1 MPHPPSKAVH
11 CINPDCPSP
20 YPQTWGNNF
29 CQSCG
34 TPLRLKNRYV
44 PLQGLGSGGFAAIF
58 TVWDTETQTERVL
71 KLLLEASPK
80 ALKLFEQEAW
90 VLALLRH
97 PGVPRVEPDG
107 YFHVQTQ
114 NFAVGEGNAAARR
127 LPCLVMEKIHG
138 KTLEEVLDEHSQGC
152 PQEWVFNWLSQAV
165 EILEELHRR
174 KIIHRDIKPSNLML
188 RDPESPQI
196 LLSKGLGGLQLVA
209 IDFGGV
215 KQMGGVEPVGKD
227 SASSTRLISPGY
239 SPPEQIFGGGV
250 VPATD
255 FYALGRTCIHLLTGK
270 YPAEIE
276 DPMTGELRWRHIV
289 SVSPA
294 FANLLD
300 DMVRSNVQQR
310 PALAGDVRARLQ
322 EIYAKS
328 NGKIALAK
336 PSKRIAPT
344 SQAIVEFCRQVVV
357 AAAQKTASLT
367 IFLFGAIAQMVV
379 ASLDTG
385 WEMVL
390 GGVGG
395 SAGAIGGLV
404 LGYALPIGPE
414 IASYL
419 NEGLHQL
426 IPNMTFA
433 VGPQVLLFGFA
444 GLGTAIGLTDA
455 GSFRQQKQYWLSGLM
470 GAQGYLLAG
479 LCWMEATASSGVQ
492 GIILGAFAI
501 ATLTIGMG
509 LRSHQLVH
517 ALVVAVCSTGLFLF
531 LNAWNIFPGS
541 FFGILAP
548 SYGVLGWLQVSGAVA
563 FFGLLGSAIGLCLGV
578 SHYLVVPLLRWLGWK

>member
-1 MPHPPSKAVH
+1 MPHPSSKAVH
-11 CINPDCPSP
+11 CINPDCPRP

-34 TPLRLKNRYV
+34 TPLRLKNRYI
-44 PLQGLGSGGFAAIF
+44 PLQGLGTGGFAAIY
-58 TVWDTETQTERVL
+58 TVWDTETETERVL
-71 KLLLEASPK
+71 KLLLETSPK
-80 ALKLFEQEAW
+80 AVKLFEQEAW

-114 NFAVGEGNAAARR
+114 NFVSSDRNATARR

-138 KTLEEVLDEHSQGC
+138 KTLEEVLNEHSQGC
-152 PQEWVFNWLSQAV
+152 PQEWVFSWLSQAV
-165 EILEELHRR
+165 EILEELHRCQ
-174 KIIHRDIKPSNLML
+174 IIHRDIKPSNLML
-188 RDPESPQI
+188 RDPESPQV
-196 LLSKGLGGLQLVA
+196 LLNKGLGGLQLVA

-215 KQMGGVEPVGKD
+215 KQMGGGEPVGKD
-227 SASSTRLISPGY
+227 SPSSTRLISPGY
-239 SPPEQIFGGGV
+239 SPPEQIVGGGV

-270 YPAEIE
+270 YPAQIE

-300 DMVRSNVQQR
+300 DMVRSNIQQR
-310 PALAGDVRARLQ
+310 PASAADVRSRLK
-322 EIYAKS
+322 EIYARS
-328 NGKIALAK
+328 NGKIAL
-336 PSKRIAPT
+336 APT

-357 AAAQKTASLT
+357 ATAQKTASLT
-367 IFLFGAIAQMVV
+367 VLVFGAIAQIVV

-395 SAGAIGGLV
+395 CSGAIGGLV
-404 LGYALPIGPE
+404 LSYASPIGPE
-414 IASYL
+414 VASFL

-433 VGPQVLLFGFA
+433 VGPEVLLFAFA
-444 GLGTAIGLTDA
+444 GWGTAVGLTDA

-479 LCWMEATASSGVQ
+479 LCWTEATASSGVQ

-501 ATLTIGMG
+501 ASLTVGMG

-517 ALVVAVCSTGLFLF
+517 ALVVAACSTGMFLF
-531 LNAWNIFPGS
+531 LNVLNIFPGS
-541 FFGILAP
+541 FLGILSLSSGA
-548 SYGVLGWLQVSGAVA
+548 SFGWLQVWGSVV

-578 SHYLVVPLLRWLGWK
+578 SHYLVVPVLRWLGWR

>member
-1 MPHPPSKAVH
+1 
-11 CINPDCPSP
+11 
-20 YPQTWGNNF
+20 
-29 CQSCG
+29 
-34 TPLRLKNRYV
+34 V
-44 PLQGLGSGGFAAIF
+44 PLESLGSGGFAAIF
-58 TVWDTETQTERVL
+58 TVWDTETESERVL
-71 KLLLEASPK
+71 KVLLETAPK

-114 NFAVGEGNAAARR
+114 NFAGGEGNAAARR

-138 KTLEEVLDEHSQGC
+138 KTLEEVLNYHPQGC
-152 PQEWVFNWLSQAV
+152 PQEWVFSWLSQAV
-165 EILEELHRR
+165 EILEELHRCQ
-174 KIIHRDIKPSNLML
+174 IIHRDIKPSNLML
-188 RDPESPQI
+188 RDPASPQV

-215 KQMGGVEPVGKD
+215 KQMGGVESVGKD
-227 SASSTRLISPGY
+227 SRSSTRLISPGY
-239 SPPEQIFGGGV
+239 SPPEQIAGGGV

-289 SVSPA
+289 SVSPSL
-294 FANLLD
+294 ANLLD

-310 PALAGDVRARLQ
+310 PATAADVRARLQ
-322 EIYAKS
+322 EIYARSK
-328 NGKIALAK
+328 GKIA
-336 PSKRIAPT
+336 IAPAG
-344 SQAIVEFCRQVVV
+344 QAVVEFCRQVVV
-357 AAAQKTASLT
+357 AGAQKTASLMVL
-367 IFLFGAIAQMVV
+367 LFGAIAQIVV

-385 WEMVL
+385 WEMLL

-404 LGYALPIGPE
+404 LAYASPIGQE
-414 IASYL
+414 VARFL
-419 NEGLHQL
+419 NEGLQQL
-426 IPNMTFA
+426 IPHMTFA
-433 VGPQVLLFGFA
+433 VGPEVLLFGFA
-444 GLGTAIGLTDA
+444 GFGTAIGLTDA
-455 GSFRQQKQYWLSGLM
+455 GSFRQQKQYWLSGFM

-492 GIILGAFAI
+492 GVILGAFAI
-501 ATLTIGMG
+501 ASLTVGMG

-517 ALVVAVCSTGLFLF
+517 ALVVAVCSTGMFLF

-541 FFGILAP
+541 FLGIFSLSHA
-548 SYGVLGWLQVSGAVA
+548 SFGWLQVWGSIV

-578 SHYLVVPLLRWLGWK
+578 SHYLVVPLLRWLGWR

>member
-1 MPHPPSKAVH
+1 MPHPPSQAVH
-11 CINPDCPSP
+11 CINPDCPRP

-34 TPLRLKNRYV
+34 TPLRLKNRYI
-44 PLQGLGSGGFAAIF
+44 PLQGLGTGGFAAIY

-71 KLLLEASPK
+71 KLLLETSPK

-90 VLALLRH
+90 VLAILRH

-114 NFAVGEGNAAARR
+114 NFGSGDGNATARR

-138 KTLEEVLDEHSQGC
+138 KTLEEILEDHPQGC
-152 PQEWVFNWLSQAV
+152 PQEWVFSWLSQAV
-165 EILEELHRR
+165 QILEELHRCQ
-174 KIIHRDIKPSNLML
+174 IIHRDIKPSNLML
-188 RDPESPQI
+188 RDPESPQV

-215 KQMGGVEPVGKD
+215 KQMGGGEPAGKD
-227 SASSTRLISPGY
+227 SPSSTRLISPGY
-239 SPPEQIFGGGV
+239 SPPEQIVGGGV
-250 VPATD
+250 VAATD

-300 DMVRSNVQQR
+300 DMVRSNIQQR
-310 PALAGDVRARLQ
+310 PASASDVRSRLQ
-322 EIYAKS
+322 DIYAKS
-328 NGKIALAK
+328 KGKIALA
-336 PSKRIAPT
+336 PV
-344 SQAIVEFCRQVVV
+344 SQAIVEVCRQVVV
-357 AAAQKTASLT
+357 ATAQKTASLT
-367 IFLFGAIAQMVV
+367 VLVFGAIAQIVV

-390 GGVGG
+390 GGIGG

-404 LGYALPIGPE
+404 LAYSSPIGPQF
-414 IASYL
+414 ANFL

-426 IPNMTFA
+426 IPYMSFN
-433 VGPQVLLFGFA
+433 VGPEVLLFAFA
-444 GLGTAIGLTDA
+444 GWGTAIGLTDA

-470 GAQGYLLAG
+470 GAQGYLLAS
-479 LCWMEATASSGVQ
+479 LCWMEATAFSGVQ

-509 LRSHQLVH
+509 LRSHQLAH
-517 ALVVAVCSTGLFLF
+517 ALVVAGCSTGMFLF
-531 LNAWNIFPGS
+531 LNALSIFPGS
-541 FFGILAP
+541 FLGILDLSSGA
-548 SYGVLGWLQVSGAVA
+548 SFGWLQIGSSIA

>member
-1 MPHPPSKAVH
+1 MPHPHSKSVH
-11 CINPDCPSP
+11 CINPDCPKP

-34 TPLRLKNRYV
+34 GPLRLKNRYV
-44 PLQGLGSGGFAAIF
+44 PLQVLGKGGFAAIY
-58 TVWDTETQTERVL
+58 TVWDTESQTERVL
-71 KLLLEASPK
+71 KVLLETSAK
-80 ALKLFEQEAW
+80 AVKLFEQEAW
-90 VLALLRH
+90 VLAILRN
-97 PGVPRVEPDG
+97 PGVPRVEAEG
-107 YFHVQTQ
+107 YFHVQMQ
-114 NFAVGEGNAAARR
+114 NLAGEGNATARR

-138 KTLEEVLDEHSQGC
+138 KTLEDILDEHPQGC
-152 PQEWVFNWLSQAV
+152 PPEWVFSWLSQAV
-165 EILEELHRR
+165 EILEELHRCQ
-174 KIIHRDIKPSNLML
+174 IIHRDIKPSNLML
-188 RDPESPQI
+188 RMPQSPQ
-196 LLSKGLGGLQLVA
+196 LLLANGLGGLQLVT

-215 KQMGGVEPVGKD
+215 KQMGGVAPVGKD

-239 SPPEQIFGGGV
+239 SPPEQIVGGGV
-250 VPATD
+250 GPATD

-276 DPMTGELRWRHIV
+276 DPMTGELRWRHI
-289 SVSPA
+289 SPIAPA

-300 DMVRSNVQQR
+300 DMVRSDVQQR
-310 PALAGDVRARLQ
+310 PATAGDVRQRLRQ
-322 EIYAKS
+322 ISTRHQGRMA
-328 NGKIALAK
+328 
-336 PSKRIAPT
+336 IAPS
-344 SQAIVEFCRQVVV
+344 SQAMLKFCRQVLVV
-357 AAAQKTASLT
+357 GAQKTVSLT
-367 IFLFGAIAQMVV
+367 GFVFGAIAQIVV

-390 GGVGG
+390 GGIGG

-404 LGYALPIGPE
+404 LGYASPIGPE
-414 IASYL
+414 IANFL

-433 VGPQVLLFGFA
+433 VGPEVLLFGFA

-455 GSFRQQKQYWLSGLM
+455 GSFRQHKQYWLSGLM
-470 GAQGYLLAG
+470 GVQGYLLAG
-479 LCWMEATASSGVQ
+479 LCWLESSASSGVQ

-501 ATLTIGMG
+501 ASLTVGMG

-531 LNAWNIFPGS
+531 LNALSIFPGS
-541 FFGILAP
+541 FLESFA
-548 SYGVLGWLQVSGAVA
+548 SSNATLGLLQVWGAVA

>member
-1 MPHPPSKAVH
+1 MPHPPSQAVH
-11 CINPDCPSP
+11 CINPDCPRP

-34 TPLRLKNRYV
+34 TPLRLKNRYI
-44 PLQGLGSGGFAAIF
+44 PLQGLGTGGFAAIY
-58 TVWDTETQTERVL
+58 TVWDAETQTERVL
-71 KLLLEASPK
+71 KLLLETSPK

-90 VLALLRH
+90 VLAILRH

-114 NFAVGEGNAAARR
+114 NLGGGDGNATGRR

-138 KTLEEVLDEHSQGC
+138 KTLEEILEDHPQGC
-152 PQEWVFNWLSQAV
+152 PQEWVFSWLSQAV
-165 EILEELHRR
+165 QILEELHRCQ
-174 KIIHRDIKPSNLML
+174 IIHRDIKPSNLML
-188 RDPESPQI
+188 RDPESPQV
-196 LLSKGLGGLQLVA
+196 LLSKGLGGLQLVT

-215 KQMGGVEPVGKD
+215 KQMGGVEPMGKD

-239 SPPEQIFGGGV
+239 SPPEQIVGGQV

-300 DMVRSNVQQR
+300 DMVRSNIQQR
-310 PALAGDVRARLQ
+310 PASAADVRSRLQ
-322 EIYAKS
+322 DIYAKS
-328 NGKIALAK
+328 KGKIALA
-336 PSKRIAPT
+336 PV

-357 AAAQKTASLT
+357 ATAQKTASLT
-367 IFLFGAIAQMVV
+367 VLVFGAIAQLVV

-404 LGYALPIGPE
+404 LAYASPIGPE
-414 IASYL
+414 FASFL

-426 IPNMTFA
+426 IPYMSFN
-433 VGPQVLLFGFA
+433 VGPEVLLFAFA
-444 GLGTAIGLTDA
+444 GWGTAIGLTDA

-470 GAQGYLLAG
+470 GAQGYLLAS
-479 LCWMEATASSGVQ
+479 LCWMEATAFSGVQ

-509 LRSHQLVH
+509 LRSHQLAH
-517 ALVVAVCSTGLFLF
+517 ALVVAACSTGMFLF
-531 LNAWNIFPGS
+531 LNALSIFPGS
-541 FFGILAP
+541 FLGILDLSSGYP
-548 SYGVLGWLQVSGAVA
+548 FGWLQIGSSIA

-578 SHYLVVPLLRWLGWK
+578 SHYLVVPVLRWLGWR

>member
-11 CINPDCPSP
+11 CINPDCPRP

-29 CQSCG
+29 CQNCG

-44 PLQGLGSGGFAAIF
+44 PLEVLGSGGFAAIY
-58 TVWDTETQTERVL
+58 TVLDTETQTDRVL
-71 KLLLEASPK
+71 KVLLETAPK
-80 ALKLFEQEAW
+80 AIKLFEQEAR
-90 VLALLRH
+90 VLADLRH
-97 PGVPRVEPDG
+97 SGVPRVEPDG
-107 YFHVQTQ
+107 YFHVKTQ
-114 NFAVGEGNAAARR
+114 NFSGADRNATTRH

-138 KTLEEVLDEHSQGC
+138 KTLEEVLNEHPQGC
-152 PQEWVFNWLSQAV
+152 PQEWVFSWLSQAV
-165 EILEELHRR
+165 EILEELHRCQ
-174 KIIHRDIKPSNLML
+174 IIHRDIKPSNLML
-188 RDPESPQI
+188 RDPESPQV

-215 KQMGGVEPVGKD
+215 KQMGGGEPMGKD
-227 SASSTRLISPGY
+227 SPSSTRLISPGY
-239 SPPEQIFGGGV
+239 SPPEQIVGGGV

-289 SVSPA
+289 YVSPA

-310 PALAGDVRARLQ
+310 PVNAGEVRSRLQ
-322 EIYAKS
+322 EIYARSK
-328 NGKIALAK
+328 GKIALAK
-336 PSKRIAPT
+336 PSKRIAPV
-344 SQAIVEFCRQVVV
+344 SQAIVEFCRQIVV
-357 AAAQKTASLT
+357 ATAQKTASLT
-367 IFLFGAIAQMVV
+367 VLVFGAIAQIVV

-395 SAGAIGGLV
+395 CAGAIGGLV
-404 LGYALPIGPE
+404 LGYASIGKE
-414 IASYL
+414 IAGFL

-426 IPNMTFA
+426 IPHMTFT
-433 VGPQVLLFGFA
+433 VGPEVLLFAFA
-444 GLGTAIGLTDA
+444 GWGTAIGLTDA

-470 GAQGYLLAG
+470 GAQAYLLAG
-479 LCWMEATASSGVQ
+479 LCWMESTTSSGVQ

-501 ATLTIGMG
+501 ASLTVGMG

-531 LNAWNIFPGS
+531 LNALSIFPGS
-541 FFGILAP
+541 FFGLL
-548 SYGVLGWLQVSGAVA
+548 STSGGLQFWGSIV

-578 SHYLVVPLLRWLGWK
+578 SHYLVVPVLRWLGWR

>member
-1 MPHPPSKAVH
+1 VPHPPSKAVH
-11 CINPDCPSP
+11 CINPDCPRP

-34 TPLRLKNRYV
+34 TSLRLKNRYI
-44 PLQGLGSGGFAAIF
+44 PLEGLGSGGFAAIY

-71 KLLLEASPK
+71 KLLLETAPK

-90 VLALLRH
+90 VLAFLRH

-114 NFAVGEGNAAARR
+114 NFSGGDRNVTARH

-138 KTLEEVLDEHSQGC
+138 KTLEAILEEHPQGC
-152 PQEWVFNWLSQAV
+152 PQEWVFSWLSQAV
-165 EILEELHRR
+165 DILDELHRCQ
-174 KIIHRDIKPSNLML
+174 IIHRDIKPSNLML
-188 RDPESPQI
+188 RDPESPQV
-196 LLSKGLGGLQLVA
+196 LLSKGLGGLQLVT

-215 KQMGGVEPVGKD
+215 KQMGGGEPVGKD
-227 SASSTRLISPGY
+227 SPSSTRLISPGY
-239 SPPEQIFGGGV
+239 SPPEQIMGGGV

-310 PALAGDVRARLQ
+310 PPTAADVRSRLQ
-322 EIYAKS
+322 EIYARSK
-328 NGKIALAK
+328 GKIAT
-336 PSKRIAPT
+336 APT
-344 SQAIVEFCRQVVV
+344 GQAIVEFCRQIVVV
-357 AAAQKTASLT
+357 TAQKTASLT
-367 IFLFGAIAQMVV
+367 VLLFGAIAQIVV

-404 LGYALPIGPE
+404 LSSAPIGAE
-414 IASYL
+414 VASFL

-426 IPNMTFA
+426 IHNMTFT
-433 VGPQVLLFGFA
+433 VGPEVLLCAFA
-444 GLGTAIGLTDA
+444 GWGTAIGLTDA

-470 GAQGYLLAG
+470 GAQGYLLAA
-479 LCWMEATASSGVQ
+479 LCWMEATTSSGVQ

-501 ATLTIGMG
+501 ASLTVGMG

-517 ALVVAVCSTGLFLF
+517 ALVVAVCSTGMFLF
-531 LNAWNIFPGS
+531 LNALNIFPGS
-541 FFGILAP
+541 FFAILSQSSNANF
-548 SYGVLGWLQVSGAVA
+548 WLQVWGSIV

-578 SHYLVVPLLRWLGWK
+578 SHYLVVPVLRWLGWR

>member
-11 CINPDCPSP
+11 CINPDCPRP

-29 CQSCG
+29 CHSCG
-34 TPLRLKNRYV
+34 APLQLKNRYV
-44 PLQGLGSGGFAAIF
+44 PLESLASGGFAAIF
-58 TVWDTETQTERVL
+58 TVWDKETQTERVL
-71 KLLLEASPK
+71 KVLLETAPK

-90 VLALLRH
+90 VLARLRH
-97 PGVPRVEPDG
+97 PGVPRVDPDG

-114 NFAVGEGNAAARR
+114 NFAGGEGNPAAKR

-138 KTLEEVLDEHSQGC
+138 KTLEEVLDEHPQGC
-152 PQEWVFNWLSQAV
+152 PQEWVFSWLSQAV
-165 EILEELHRR
+165 EILEELHRSQ
-174 KIIHRDIKPSNLML
+174 IIHRDIKPSNLML
-188 RDPESPQI
+188 RDPESPQV
-196 LLSKGLGGLQLVA
+196 LLNKGLGGLQLVT

-227 SASSTRLISPGY
+227 SPSSTRLISPGY
-239 SPPEQIFGGGV
+239 SPPEQIVGGGV

-294 FANLLD
+294 LANLLD
-300 DMVRSNVQQR
+300 DMVRSNVRER
-310 PALAGDVRARLQ
+310 PATAGDVRARLQ
-322 EIYAKS
+322 EIYARSK
-328 NGKIALAK
+328 GKIA
-336 PSKRIAPT
+336 IAPIG
-344 SQAIVEFCRQVVV
+344 QAILEFCRQVVV
-357 AAAQKTASLT
+357 TGAQKTASLT
-367 IFLFGAIAQMVV
+367 VVLFGAIAQIVV

-390 GGVGG
+390 GAVGG

-404 LGYALPIGPE
+404 LGYASPIGPE
-414 IASYL
+414 IASFL
-419 NEGLHQL
+419 NEGLQQL
-426 IPNMTFA
+426 MPNMTFA
-433 VGPQVLLFGFA
+433 VGPEVLLFGFA
-444 GLGTAIGLTDA
+444 GFGTAIGLTDA

-492 GIILGAFAI
+492 GVILGAFAI
-501 ATLTIGMG
+501 ASLTVGMG

-517 ALVVAVCSTGLFLF
+517 ALVVAVFSTGMFLL

-541 FFGILAP
+541 FFGIL
-548 SYGVLGWLQVSGAVA
+548 SLSNVTFGWLQVWGSIV

-578 SHYLVVPLLRWLGWK
+578 SHYLVVPVLRWLGWK

>member
-1 MPHPPSKAVH
+1 MPHPSSKAVH
-11 CINPDCPSP
+11 CINPDCPRP

-44 PLQGLGSGGFAAIF
+44 PLEGLGSGGFASIF

-71 KLLLEASPK
+71 KLLLETSPK
-80 ALKLFEQEAW
+80 AVKLFEQEAL
-90 VLALLRH
+90 VLARLRH
-97 PGVPRVEPDG
+97 SGVPRVEPDG

-114 NFAVGEGNAAARR
+114 NFSGGDRNVTARH

-138 KTLEEVLDEHSQGC
+138 KTLEEVLNEHPQGC
-152 PQEWVFNWLSQAV
+152 PQEWVFSWLSQAV
-165 EILEELHRR
+165 EILEELHRCQ
-174 KIIHRDIKPSNLML
+174 IIHRDIKPSNLML
-188 RDPESPQI
+188 RDPESPQV
-196 LLSKGLGGLQLVA
+196 LLNKGLGGLQLVT

-215 KQMGGVEPVGKD
+215 KQMGGVEPMGKD
-227 SASSTRLISPGY
+227 SPSSTRLISPGY
-239 SPPEQIFGGGV
+239 SPPEQIVGGGV

-300 DMVRSNVQQR
+300 DMVRSNIQQR
-310 PALAGDVRARLQ
+310 PASAADVRARLK
-322 EIYAKS
+322 EIYARS
-328 NGKIALAK
+328 NGKIALA
-336 PSKRIAPT
+336 PV

-357 AAAQKTASLT
+357 VGAKKTVSLT
-367 IFLFGAIAQMVV
+367 GFMFGAIAQIVV

-385 WEMVL
+385 WEMLL

-404 LGYALPIGPE
+404 LGYASPIGPE
-414 IASYL
+414 VASFL

-433 VGPQVLLFGFA
+433 VGPEVLLFGFA

-492 GIILGAFAI
+492 GVILGAFAI

-531 LNAWNIFPGS
+531 LNALSIFPGT
-541 FFGILAP
+541 FFGILVP
-548 SYGVLGWLQVSGAVA
+548 SDANFGWLQVWGSVA

-578 SHYLVVPLLRWLGWK
+578 SHYLVVPVLRWLGWR

>member
-1 MPHPPSKAVH
+1 MPHPHSKAVH
-11 CINPDCPSP
+11 CINPDCPRP

-34 TPLRLKNRYV
+34 GPLRLKNRYV
-44 PLQGLGSGGFAAIF
+44 PLERLGVGGFAAIY
-58 TVWDTETQTERVL
+58 TVWDAETQTDRVL
-71 KLLLEASPK
+71 KVLLETAPK

-97 PGVPRVEPDG
+97 AGVPRVEADG
-107 YFHVQTQ
+107 YFHVQMQ
-114 NFAVGEGNAAARR
+114 NFAGGDGNAGARR

-138 KTLEEVLDEHSQGC
+138 KTLEEVLEEHPQGC
-152 PQEWVFNWLSQAV
+152 PQEWVFSWLSQAV
-165 EILEELHRR
+165 EILEELHRCQ
-174 KIIHRDIKPSNLML
+174 IIHRDIKPSNLML
-188 RDPESPQI
+188 RNPQSPQT
-196 LLSKGLGGLQLVA
+196 LLAKGLGGLQLVT

-215 KQMGGVEPVGKD
+215 KKMGGGEPTGKD
-227 SASSTRLISPGY
+227 SPSSTRLISAGY
-239 SPPEQIFGGGV
+239 SPPEQIIGGGV
-250 VPATD
+250 GPATD

-270 YPAEIE
+270 YPADIE
-276 DPMTGELRWRHIV
+276 DPMTGELRWRHI
-289 SVSPA
+289 SPIAPA

-300 DMVRSNVQQR
+300 DMVRSDVQRR
-310 PALAGDVRARLQ
+310 PASAGEVRGRLRQ
-322 EIYAKS
+322 IYAKS

-336 PSKRIAPT
+336 PSNRIAPAG
-344 SQAIVEFCRQVVV
+344 QAILEFCRQILV
-357 AAAQKTASLT
+357 AGTQKTASLT
-367 IFLFGAIAQMVV
+367 VLVFGAIAQMVV

-390 GGVGG
+390 GGIGG

-404 LGYALPIGPE
+404 LGYASPMGQE
-414 IASYL
+414 VASFV

-433 VGPQVLLFGFA
+433 VGPEVLLFAFA
-444 GLGTAIGLTDA
+444 GLGTAVGLTDA
-455 GSFRQQKQYWLSGLM
+455 GSFRQQKQYWLSAMM
-470 GAQGYLLAG
+470 GTQGYLLAS
-479 LCWMEATASSGVQ
+479 LCWLESSASSGVQ

-501 ATLTIGMG
+501 ASLTVGMG

-517 ALVVAVCSTGLFLF
+517 ALVVAVCSTVVFLF
-531 LNAWNIFPGS
+531 LNALSIFPGS
-541 FFGILAP
+541 LLGILAP
-548 SYGVLGWLQVSGAVA
+548 SYPVIGWLQVWGAIA

>member
-1 MPHPPSKAVH
+1 M
-11 CINPDCPSP
+11 
-20 YPQTWGNNF
+20 
-29 CQSCG
+29 
-34 TPLRLKNRYV
+34 
-44 PLQGLGSGGFAAIF
+44 
-58 TVWDTETQTERVL
+58 
-71 KLLLEASPK
+71 LLETAPK

-114 NFAVGEGNAAARR
+114 NFAGGEGNAAARR

-138 KTLEEVLDEHSQGC
+138 KTLEEVLNYHPQGC
-152 PQEWVFNWLSQAV
+152 PQEWVFSWLSQAV
-165 EILEELHRR
+165 EILEELHRCQ
-174 KIIHRDIKPSNLML
+174 IIHRDIKPSNLML
-188 RDPESPQI
+188 RDPASPQV

-215 KQMGGVEPVGKD
+215 KQMGGVESVGKD
-227 SASSTRLISPGY
+227 SRSSTRLISPGY
-239 SPPEQIFGGGV
+239 SPPEQIAGGGV

-289 SVSPA
+289 SVSPSL
-294 FANLLD
+294 ANLLD

-310 PALAGDVRARLQ
+310 PATAADVRARLQ
-322 EIYAKS
+322 EIYARSK
-328 NGKIALAK
+328 GKIA
-336 PSKRIAPT
+336 IAPAG
-344 SQAIVEFCRQVVV
+344 QAVVEFCRQVVV
-357 AAAQKTASLT
+357 AGAQKTASLMVL
-367 IFLFGAIAQMVV
+367 LFGAIAQIVV

-385 WEMVL
+385 WEMLL

-404 LGYALPIGPE
+404 LAYASPIGQE
-414 IASYL
+414 VARFL
-419 NEGLHQL
+419 NEGLQQL
-426 IPNMTFA
+426 IPHMTFA
-433 VGPQVLLFGFA
+433 VGPEVLLFGFA
-444 GLGTAIGLTDA
+444 GFGTAIGLTDA
-455 GSFRQQKQYWLSGLM
+455 GSFRQQKQYWLSGFM

-492 GIILGAFAI
+492 GVILGAFAI
-501 ATLTIGMG
+501 ASLTVGMG

-517 ALVVAVCSTGLFLF
+517 ALVVAVCSTGMFLF

-541 FFGILAP
+541 FLGIFSLSHA
-548 SYGVLGWLQVSGAVA
+548 SFGWLQVWGSIV

-578 SHYLVVPLLRWLGWK
+578 SHYLVVPLLRWLGWR

>member
-1 MPHPPSKAVH
+1 MPHPHSKSVH
-11 CINPDCPSP
+11 CINPDCPKP

-34 TPLRLKNRYV
+34 GPLRLKNRYV
-44 PLQGLGSGGFAAIF
+44 PLEVLGKGGFAAIY
-58 TVWDTETQTERVL
+58 TVWDTESQTERVL
-71 KLLLEASPK
+71 KVMLETSPK

-97 PGVPRVEPDG
+97 PGVPRVEAEG
-107 YFHVQTQ
+107 YFHVQMQ
-114 NFAVGEGNAAARR
+114 SLPGEGNTAARR

-138 KTLEEVLDEHSQGC
+138 KTLEEVLDEHPQGC
-152 PQEWVFNWLSQAV
+152 PQEWVFSWLSQAV
-165 EILEELHRR
+165 EILEELHRCQ
-174 KIIHRDIKPSNLML
+174 IIHRDIKPSNLML
-188 RDPESPQI
+188 RIPQSPQ
-196 LLSKGLGGLQLVA
+196 LLLANGLGGLQLVT

-215 KQMGGVEPVGKD
+215 KQIGGVAPMGQD
-227 SASSTRLISPGY
+227 CPSSTRLISPGY
-239 SPPEQIFGGGV
+239 SPPEQIVGGGV
-250 VPATD
+250 GPATD

-276 DPMTGELRWRHIV
+276 DPMTGELRWRHI
-289 SVSPA
+289 SPIAPA

-300 DMVRSNVQQR
+300 DMVRSDVQQR
-310 PALAGDVRARLQ
+310 PATAGDVRQRLRQ
-322 EIYAKS
+322 IYAK
-328 NGKIALAK
+328 NKGQMA
-336 PSKRIAPT
+336 IAPT
-344 SQAIVEFCRQVVV
+344 SQAILKFCGEVLVAGSRQVVTM
-357 AAAQKTASLT
+357 TALM
-367 IFLFGAIAQMVV
+367 FGAIAQIVV

-390 GGVGG
+390 GGIGG

-404 LGYALPIGPE
+404 LGYASPIGLQ
-414 IASYL
+414 IADFL

-433 VGPQVLLFGFA
+433 VGPEVLLFAFA

-455 GSFRQQKQYWLSGLM
+455 GSFRQQKQYWLSGMM
-470 GAQGYLLAG
+470 GVQGYLLAG
-479 LCWMEATASSGVQ
+479 LCWLESSASSGVQ

-501 ATLTIGMG
+501 ASLTVGMG

-531 LNAWNIFPGS
+531 LNALSIFPGS
-541 FFGILAP
+541 LFGSFA
-548 SYGVLGWLQVSGAVA
+548 SSNATLGFWEVWGAVA

>member
-1 MPHPPSKAVH
+1 MPHPSSKAVH
-11 CINPDCPSP
+11 CINPDCPRP

-34 TPLRLKNRYV
+34 TPLRLKNRYI
-44 PLQGLGSGGFAAIF
+44 PLEGLGSGGFAAIY
-58 TVWDTETQTERVL
+58 TVWDTETQTDRVL
-71 KLLLEASPK
+71 KVLLATAPK

-114 NFAVGEGNAAARR
+114 NFAGGEGNAAARR

-138 KTLEEVLDEHSQGC
+138 KTLEEILEEHDQGC
-152 PQEWVFNWLSQAV
+152 PQEWVFSWLSQAV
-165 EILEELHRR
+165 EILEELHRCQ
-174 KIIHRDIKPSNLML
+174 IIHRDIKPSNLML
-188 RDPESPQI
+188 RDPESPQV

-215 KQMGGVEPVGKD
+215 KQMGSGEPAGKD
-227 SASSTRLISPGY
+227 SPSSTRLISPGY
-239 SPPEQIFGGGV
+239 SPPEQIVGGGV
-250 VPATD
+250 VAATD

-294 FANLLD
+294 LANLLD
-300 DMVRSNVQQR
+300 DMVRSNIQQR
-310 PALAGDVRARLQ
+310 PASAAEVRARLK

-328 NGKIALAK
+328 NGKIA
-336 PSKRIAPT
+336 IAPV
-344 SQAIVEFCRQVVV
+344 SQAIVEFCRQIIVVT
-357 AAAQKTASLT
+357 AQKTASLT
-367 IFLFGAIAQMVV
+367 VLVFGAIAQIVV

-395 SAGAIGGLV
+395 CAGAIGGLV
-404 LGYALPIGPE
+404 LSTAPVGE
-414 IASYL
+414 QVASFL

-426 IPNMTFA
+426 IHNMTFT
-433 VGPQVLLFGFA
+433 VGPEVLLFAFA
-444 GLGTAIGLTDA
+444 GWGTAIGLTDA

-479 LCWMEATASSGVQ
+479 LCWMEATTSSGVQ

-501 ATLTIGMG
+501 ASVTVGMG

-517 ALVVAVCSTGLFLF
+517 ALVVAVCSTGIFLF

-541 FFGILAP
+541 FFAILSQSSGANF
-548 SYGVLGWLQVSGAVA
+548 WLQVWGSIA
-563 FFGLLGSAIGLCLGV
+563 FFGLLGSAIGLCLGI
-578 SHYLVVPLLRWLGWK
+578 SHYLIVPVLRWLGWR

>member
-11 CINPDCPSP
+11 CINPDCPRP

-29 CQSCG
+29 CQNCG

-44 PLQGLGSGGFAAIF
+44 PLEVLGSGGFAAIY
-58 TVWDTETQTERVL
+58 TVWDTETQTDRVL
-71 KLLLEASPK
+71 KVLLETAPK

-90 VLALLRH
+90 VLAFLRH
-97 PGVPRVEPDG
+97 PGVPIVEPDG
-107 YFHVQTQ
+107 YFHVKTQ
-114 NFAVGEGNAAARR
+114 NFSGVDRNVTARH

-138 KTLEEVLDEHSQGC
+138 KTLEAVLEEHSQGC
-152 PQEWVFNWLSQAV
+152 PQEWVFSWLSQAV
-165 EILEELHRR
+165 DILEELHRCQ
-174 KIIHRDIKPSNLML
+174 IIHRDIKPSNLML
-188 RDPESPQI
+188 RDPESPQV

-215 KQMGGVEPVGKD
+215 KQMGGGAPVGKD
-227 SASSTRLISPGY
+227 SPSSTRLISPGY
-239 SPPEQIFGGGV
+239 SPPEQIVGGGV

-294 FANLLD
+294 LANLLD
-300 DMVRSNVQQR
+300 DMVRSNVQDR
-310 PALAGDVRARLQ
+310 PAAAGDVRSRLQ
-322 EIYAKS
+322 EIYARSK
-328 NGKIALAK
+328 GKIAT
-336 PSKRIAPT
+336 APAG
-344 SQAIVEFCRQVVV
+344 QAIVEFCRQVVV
-357 AAAQKTASLT
+357 AGAQKTASLT
-367 IFLFGAIAQMVV
+367 VLLFGAIAQIVV

-395 SAGAIGGLV
+395 CAGAIGGLV
-404 LGYALPIGPE
+404 LISAPVGQE
-414 IASYL
+414 IASFL

-426 IPNMTFA
+426 IHDMTFT
-433 VGPQVLLFGFA
+433 VGPELLLFAFA
-444 GLGTAIGLTDA
+444 GWGTAIGLTDA
-455 GSFRQQKQYWLSGLM
+455 GSFRQHKQYWLSGLM
-470 GAQGYLLAG
+470 GAQAYLLAG
-479 LCWMEATASSGVQ
+479 LCWMEATTSSGVQ

-501 ATLTIGMG
+501 ASMTVGMG

-517 ALVVAVCSTGLFLF
+517 ALVVAVCSTGILLF

-541 FFGILAP
+541 FFAIL
-548 SYGVLGWLQVSGAVA
+548 SQSSNTNFWLQVWGAIA
-563 FFGLLGSAIGLCLGV
+563 FFGLLGSTIGLCLGV
-578 SHYLVVPLLRWLGWK
+578 SHYLVVPVLRWLGWR

>member
-1 MPHPPSKAVH
+1 
-11 CINPDCPSP
+11 
-20 YPQTWGNNF
+20 
-29 CQSCG
+29 
-34 TPLRLKNRYV
+34 LRLKNRYV
-44 PLQGLGSGGFAAIF
+44 PLEGLGSGGFASIF

-71 KLLLEASPK
+71 KLLLETSPK
-80 ALKLFEQEAW
+80 AVKLFEQEAW

-114 NFAVGEGNAAARR
+114 NFAGDRGNATARR

-138 KTLEEVLDEHSQGC
+138 KTLEEVLNEHPQGC
-152 PQEWVFNWLSQAV
+152 PQEWVFSWLSQAV
-165 EILEELHRR
+165 EILEELHRCQ
-174 KIIHRDIKPSNLML
+174 IIHRDIKPSNLML
-188 RDPESPQI
+188 RDSDSPQA
-196 LLSKGLGGLQLVA
+196 LLNKGLGGLQLVT

-227 SASSTRLISPGY
+227 SPSSTRLISPGY
-239 SPPEQIFGGGV
+239 SPPEQIFGGQV
-250 VPATD
+250 VAATD

-310 PALAGDVRARLQ
+310 PTSAADVRSRLQ

-328 NGKIALAK
+328 NGKIALA
-336 PSKRIAPT
+336 PV
-344 SQAIVEFCRQVVV
+344 SQAIWEFCRQVAVV
-357 AAAQKTASLT
+357 GAQKTVSLT
-367 IFLFGAIAQMVV
+367 GFVFGAIAQMVV

-404 LGYALPIGPE
+404 LGYASPIGRE
-414 IASYL
+414 VASYL

-433 VGPQVLLFGFA
+433 VGPEVLLFGFA

-455 GSFRQQKQYWLSGLM
+455 GSFRQQKQYWLSALM

-479 LCWMEATASSGVQ
+479 LCWMEATTSSGVQ
-492 GIILGAFAI
+492 GVILGAFAI

-517 ALVVAVCSTGLFLF
+517 ALVVAVCSTGMFLF
-531 LNAWNIFPGS
+531 LNALSIFPGS
-541 FFGILAP
+541 FFGIL
-548 SYGVLGWLQVSGAVA
+548 STSGWLQVWAVA

>member
-1 MPHPPSKAVH
+1 VPHPPSKAVH
-11 CINPDCPSP
+11 CINPDCPRP

-34 TPLRLKNRYV
+34 TSLRLKNRYI
-44 PLQGLGSGGFAAIF
+44 PLEGLGSGGFAAIY

-71 KLLLEASPK
+71 KLLLETAPK

-90 VLALLRH
+90 VLAFLRH

-114 NFAVGEGNAAARR
+114 NFSGGDRNVTARH

-138 KTLEEVLDEHSQGC
+138 KTLEAILEEHPQGC
-152 PQEWVFNWLSQAV
+152 PQEWVFSWLSQAV
-165 EILEELHRR
+165 DILDELHRCQ
-174 KIIHRDIKPSNLML
+174 IIHRDIKPSNLML
-188 RDPESPQI
+188 RDPESPQV
-196 LLSKGLGGLQLVA
+196 LLSKGLGGLQLVT

-215 KQMGGVEPVGKD
+215 KQMGGGEPVGKD
-227 SASSTRLISPGY
+227 SPSSTRLISPGY
-239 SPPEQIFGGGV
+239 SPPEQIMGGGV

-310 PALAGDVRARLQ
+310 PPTAADVRSRLQ
-322 EIYAKS
+322 EIYARSK
-328 NGKIALAK
+328 GKIAT
-336 PSKRIAPT
+336 APT
-344 SQAIVEFCRQVVV
+344 GQAIVEFCRQIVVV
-357 AAAQKTASLT
+357 TAQKTASLT
-367 IFLFGAIAQMVV
+367 VLLFGAIAQIVV

-404 LGYALPIGPE
+404 LSSAPIGAE
-414 IASYL
+414 VASFL

-426 IPNMTFA
+426 IHNMTFT
-433 VGPQVLLFGFA
+433 VGPEVLLFAFA
-444 GLGTAIGLTDA
+444 GWGTAIGLTDA

-470 GAQGYLLAG
+470 GAQGYLLAA
-479 LCWMEATASSGVQ
+479 LCWMEATTSSGVQ

-501 ATLTIGMG
+501 ASLTVGMG

-517 ALVVAVCSTGLFLF
+517 ALVVAVCSTGMFLF
-531 LNAWNIFPGS
+531 LNALNIFPGS
-541 FFGILAP
+541 FFAILSQSSNANF
-548 SYGVLGWLQVSGAVA
+548 WLQVWGSIV

-578 SHYLVVPLLRWLGWK
+578 SHYLVVPVLRWLGWR

>member
-11 CINPDCPSP
+11 CINPDCPRP

-29 CQSCG
+29 CHSCG
-34 TPLRLKNRYV
+34 APLLLNNRYV
-44 PLQGLGSGGFAAIF
+44 PLEVLGSGGFAAIY
-58 TVWDTETQTERVL
+58 TVWDTETQTDRVL
-71 KLLLEASPK
+71 KVLLETAPK
-80 ALKLFEQEAW
+80 ALKLFEQEAS
-90 VLALLRH
+90 VLAFLGH
-97 PGVPRVEPDG
+97 PGVPRVDRDG

-114 NFAVGEGNAAARR
+114 NFAGEGRNAAARR

-138 KTLEEVLDEHSQGC
+138 KTLEEILEEHPQGC
-152 PQEWVFNWLSQAV
+152 AQEWVFSWLCQSV
-165 EILEELHRR
+165 EILEELHRCQ
-174 KIIHRDIKPSNLML
+174 IIHRDIKPSNLML
-188 RDPESPQI
+188 RDPESPQT
-196 LLSKGLGGLQLVA
+196 LLTKGLGGLQLVA

-215 KQMGGVEPVGKD
+215 KQIGGVEAVGKD
-227 SASSTRLISPGY
+227 SGSSTRLISPGY
-239 SPPEQIFGGGV
+239 SPPEQIVGGGV

-294 FANLLD
+294 LGNLLD
-300 DMVRSNVQQR
+300 DMVRSNLQQR
-310 PALAGDVRARLQ
+310 PASAAELKRRLQ
-322 EIYAKS
+322 EIYARSK
-328 NGKIALAK
+328 GKIALAK
-336 PSKRIAPT
+336 PSKRIAPIGQT
-344 SQAIVEFCRQVVV
+344 VVEFSRQVVV
-357 AAAQKTASLT
+357 AATQKTANLT
-367 IFLFGAIAQMVV
+367 VLLFGAIAQIVV

-395 SAGAIGGLV
+395 CAGAIGGLV
-404 LGYALPIGPE
+404 LGYASPVGQE
-414 IASYL
+414 VASFL

-426 IPNMTFA
+426 IPDMTFA
-433 VGPQVLLFGFA
+433 VGPEVLLFAFA
-444 GLGTAIGLTDA
+444 GWGTAIGLTDA

-470 GAQGYLLAG
+470 GCQAYLLAG
-479 LCWMEATASSGVQ
+479 LCWMEATTSSGVQ

-501 ATLTIGMG
+501 ASLTVGMG

-517 ALVVAVCSTGLFLF
+517 ALVVAVCSTGMFLF
-531 LNAWNIFPGS
+531 LNAFNIFPGA
-541 FFGILAP
+541 FLRILSLSSEANF
-548 SYGVLGWLQVSGAVA
+548 WLQVWGSVV

-578 SHYLVVPLLRWLGWK
+578 SHYLVVPVLRWLGWR

>member
-1 MPHPPSKAVH
+1 MPHPSSKAVH
-11 CINPDCPSP
+11 CINPDCPRP

-44 PLQGLGSGGFAAIF
+44 PLEGLGSGGFASIF

-71 KLLLEASPK
+71 KLLLETSPK
-80 ALKLFEQEAW
+80 AVKLFEQEAW

-114 NFAVGEGNAAARR
+114 NFAVGEGNATARR

-138 KTLEEVLDEHSQGC
+138 KTLEEVLNEHPQGC
-152 PQEWVFNWLSQAV
+152 PQEWVFSWLSQAV
-165 EILEELHRR
+165 EILEELHRCQ
-174 KIIHRDIKPSNLML
+174 IIHRDIKPSNLML
-188 RDPESPQI
+188 RDSESPQA
-196 LLSKGLGGLQLVA
+196 LLTKGLGGLQLVT

-215 KQMGGVEPVGKD
+215 KQMGGVELMGKD
-227 SASSTRLISPGY
+227 SPSSTRLISPGY
-239 SPPEQIFGGGV
+239 SPPEQIFGGQV

-310 PALAGDVRARLQ
+310 PTLAGDVRSRLQ
-322 EIYAKS
+322 EIYARS
-328 NGKIALAK
+328 NGKIA
-336 PSKRIAPT
+336 IAPAG
-344 SQAIVEFCRQVVV
+344 QAILEFCRQVVV
-357 AAAQKTASLT
+357 VGAQKTVSLT
-367 IFLFGAIAQMVV
+367 GFVFGAIAQMVV

-404 LGYALPIGPE
+404 LGYASPIGPE
-414 IASYL
+414 VASFL

-433 VGPQVLLFGFA
+433 VGPEVLLFGFA
-444 GLGTAIGLTDA
+444 GLGTAVGLTDA
-455 GSFRQQKQYWLSGLM
+455 GSFRQHKQYWLSGLM
-470 GAQGYLLAG
+470 GVQGYLLAG

-492 GIILGAFAI
+492 GVILGAFAI

-531 LNAWNIFPGS
+531 LNALSIFPGS

-548 SYGVLGWLQVSGAVA
+548 SDATFGWLQVWGSVA

>member
-1 MPHPPSKAVH
+1 VPHPHSKAVH
-11 CINPDCPSP
+11 CINPDCPKP

-34 TPLRLKNRYV
+34 GPLRLKNRYV
-44 PLQGLGSGGFAAIF
+44 PLEGLGTGGFAAIY
-58 TVWDTETQTERVL
+58 TVWDTESQTERVL
-71 KLLLEASPK
+71 KVLLETSPK

-90 VLALLRH
+90 VLAILRH

-107 YFHVQTQ
+107 YFHVQMQ
-114 NFAVGEGNAAARR
+114 NFALSEGSAAARR

-138 KTLEEVLDEHSQGC
+138 KTLEEVLDEHPQGC
-152 PQEWVFNWLSQAV
+152 PQEWVLSWLSQAV
-165 EILEELHRR
+165 EILEELHRCQ
-174 KIIHRDIKPSNLML
+174 IIHRDIKPSNLML
-188 RDPESPQI
+188 RNSPSPQ
-196 LLSKGLGGLQLVA
+196 LLLAKGLGGLELVT

-215 KQMGGVEPVGKD
+215 KQIGGVEPVGKD
-227 SASSTRLISPGY
+227 SPSSTRLISPGY

-250 VPATD
+250 GPATD

-276 DPMTGELRWRHIV
+276 DPMTGELRWRHI
-289 SVSPA
+289 SPIAPA

-300 DMVRSNVQQR
+300 DMVRSDVQQR
-310 PALAGDVRARLQ
+310 PATAEDVRQRLR
-322 EIYAKS
+322 
-328 NGKIALAK
+328 KISTRNQGGMALAK
-336 PSKRIAPT
+336 PWKRIAPIG
-344 SQAIVEFCRQVVV
+344 QAILKFCREILVVG
-357 AAAQKTASLT
+357 AQKTVSLT
-367 IFLFGAIAQMVV
+367 GFVFGAIAQIVV

-390 GGVGG
+390 GGIGG

-404 LGYALPIGPE
+404 LGYASPIGPE
-414 IASYL
+414 IASFL

-433 VGPQVLLFGFA
+433 VGPEVLLFGFA

-455 GSFRQQKQYWLSGLM
+455 GGFRQQKQYWLSGLM
-470 GAQGYLLAG
+470 GVQGYLLAG
-479 LCWMEATASSGVQ
+479 LCWLEATTSSDVQ

-501 ATLTIGMG
+501 ASLTVGMG

-517 ALVVAVCSTGLFLF
+517 ALVVAVCSTGVFLF
-531 LNAWNIFPGS
+531 LNALSIFPGS
-541 FFGILAP
+541 FLESLTS
-548 SYGVLGWLQVSGAVA
+548 SYAVLGWLQVWGAIA

-578 SHYLVVPLLRWLGWK
+578 SHYLIVPLLRWLGWK

>member
-1 MPHPPSKAVH
+1 M
-11 CINPDCPSP
+11 
-20 YPQTWGNNF
+20 
-29 CQSCG
+29 
-34 TPLRLKNRYV
+34 
-44 PLQGLGSGGFAAIF
+44 
-58 TVWDTETQTERVL
+58 
-71 KLLLEASPK
+71 LLETSPK
-80 ALKLFEQEAW
+80 AVKLFEQEAW

-114 NFAVGEGNAAARR
+114 NLGGGDGNATARR

-138 KTLEEVLDEHSQGC
+138 KTLEEVLGEHPQGC
-152 PQEWVFNWLSQAV
+152 PQEWVFSWLSQAV
-165 EILEELHRR
+165 EILEELHRCQ
-174 KIIHRDIKPSNLML
+174 IIHRDIKPSNLML
-188 RDPESPQI
+188 RDSESPQA
-196 LLSKGLGGLQLVA
+196 LLRKGLGGLQLVA

-215 KQMGGVEPVGKD
+215 KQMGGSEPAGKD
-227 SASSTRLISPGY
+227 SPSSTRLISPGY
-239 SPPEQIFGGGV
+239 SPPEQIVGGQV

-310 PALAGDVRARLQ
+310 PTLARDVRSRLQ

-328 NGKIALAK
+328 NGKIA
-336 PSKRIAPT
+336 IAPS
-344 SQAIVEFCRQVVV
+344 SQAIWEFCRQVAVV
-357 AAAQKTASLT
+357 GTKKTVSLT
-367 IFLFGAIAQMVV
+367 GFVFGAIAQMVV

-404 LGYALPIGPE
+404 LGYASPIGPE
-414 IASYL
+414 VASFL

-433 VGPQVLLFGFA
+433 VGPEVLLFGFA
-444 GLGTAIGLTDA
+444 GFGTAIGLTDA

-470 GAQGYLLAG
+470 GVQGYLLAG

-492 GIILGAFAI
+492 GVILGAFAI

-517 ALVVAVCSTGLFLF
+517 ALVVAVCSTGMFLF
-531 LNAWNIFPGS
+531 LNALSIFPGS
-541 FFGILAP
+541 FFGILVP
-548 SYGVLGWLQVSGAVA
+548 SDATFGWLQVWGSVA

>member
-1 MPHPPSKAVH
+1 VPHPPSKAVH
-11 CINPDCPSP
+11 CINPDCPRP

-34 TPLRLKNRYV
+34 TSLRLKNRYI
-44 PLQGLGSGGFAAIF
+44 PLEGLGSGGFAAIY

-71 KLLLEASPK
+71 KLLLETAPK

-90 VLALLRH
+90 VLAFLRH

-114 NFAVGEGNAAARR
+114 NFSGGDRNVTARH

-138 KTLEEVLDEHSQGC
+138 KTLEAILEEHPQGC
-152 PQEWVFNWLSQAV
+152 PQEWVFSWLSQAV
-165 EILEELHRR
+165 DILDELHRCQ
-174 KIIHRDIKPSNLML
+174 IIHRDIKPSNLML
-188 RDPESPQI
+188 RDPESPQV
-196 LLSKGLGGLQLVA
+196 LLSKGLGGLQLVT

-215 KQMGGVEPVGKD
+215 KQMGGGEPVGKD
-227 SASSTRLISPGY
+227 SPSSTRLISPGY
-239 SPPEQIFGGGV
+239 SPPEQIMGGGV

-310 PALAGDVRARLQ
+310 PPTAADVRSRLQ
-322 EIYAKS
+322 EIYARSK
-328 NGKIALAK
+328 GKIAT
-336 PSKRIAPT
+336 APT
-344 SQAIVEFCRQVVV
+344 GQAIVEFCRQIVVV
-357 AAAQKTASLT
+357 TAQKTASLT
-367 IFLFGAIAQMVV
+367 VLLFGAIAQIVV

-404 LGYALPIGPE
+404 LSSAPIGAE
-414 IASYL
+414 VASFL

-426 IPNMTFA
+426 IHNMTFT
-433 VGPQVLLFGFA
+433 VGPEVLLFAFA
-444 GLGTAIGLTDA
+444 GWGTAIGLTDA

-470 GAQGYLLAG
+470 GAQGYLLAA
-479 LCWMEATASSGVQ
+479 LCWMEATTSSGVQ

-501 ATLTIGMG
+501 ASLTVGMG

-517 ALVVAVCSTGLFLF
+517 ALVVAVCSTGMFLF
-531 LNAWNIFPGS
+531 LNALNIFPGS
-541 FFGILAP
+541 FFAILSQSSNANF
-548 SYGVLGWLQVSGAVA
+548 WLQVWGSIVL
-563 FFGLLGSAIGLCLGV
+563 FGLLGSAIGLCLGV
-578 SHYLVVPLLRWLGWK
+578 SHYLVVPVLRWLGWR

>member
-11 CINPDCPSP
+11 CINPDCPRP

-44 PLQGLGSGGFAAIF
+44 PLQGLGSGGFASIF

-71 KLLLEASPK
+71 KLLLETSPK
-80 ALKLFEQEAW
+80 AVKLFEQEAL
-90 VLALLRH
+90 VLARLRH
-97 PGVPRVEPDG
+97 PGVPRVEPDD

-114 NFAVGEGNAAARR
+114 NFVGGDRSATARR

-138 KTLEEVLDEHSQGC
+138 KTLEEVLDDHPQGC
-152 PQEWVFNWLSQAV
+152 PQEWVFSWLSQAV
-165 EILEELHRR
+165 EILEELHRCQ
-174 KIIHRDIKPSNLML
+174 IIHRDIKPSNLML
-188 RDPESPQI
+188 RDPESPQV

-215 KQMGGVEPVGKD
+215 KQMGGGEPVGKD
-227 SASSTRLISPGY
+227 SPSSTRLISPGY
-239 SPPEQIFGGGV
+239 SPPEQIVGGGV

-270 YPAEIE
+270 YPAQIE

-294 FANLLD
+294 LANLLD

-310 PALAGDVRARLQ
+310 PVNAGEVRSRLK

-328 NGKIALAK
+328 NGKIALA
-336 PSKRIAPT
+336 PV
-344 SQAIVEFCRQVVV
+344 SQAIVEFCRQIVVV
-357 AAAQKTASLT
+357 TAQKTASLT
-367 IFLFGAIAQMVV
+367 VLVFGAIAQIVV

-395 SAGAIGGLV
+395 CAGAIGGLV
-404 LGYALPIGPE
+404 LGYASPIGPE
-414 IASYL
+414 VASFL

-433 VGPQVLLFGFA
+433 VGPEVLLFAFA
-444 GLGTAIGLTDA
+444 GWGTAVGLTDA

-531 LNAWNIFPGS
+531 LNALNIFPGS
-541 FFGILAP
+541 FLGILSVSADANF
-548 SYGVLGWLQVSGAVA
+548 GWLQVWGSIV

-578 SHYLVVPLLRWLGWK
+578 SHYLVVPVLRWLGWR